1 MLRVHDKE
9 RYRKIADEAFGLA
22 KGRAL
27 EITIREQSGFLTR
40 FANNEIHQN
49 GFREFLK
56 ISLRMI
62 AKGKSA
68 RVETTDPSRASLVS
82 CVERLKALLQSRRG
96 SDHEPGQ
103 AARQPQS
110 EQGAEGASGELGQ
123 AARQCRPDQAAE
135 AGWSG
140 GGRPLAHP
148 APRDRRGGGQ
158 DEPALLSKQ
167 SYRAVNDFDP
177 KIASGNPDHS
187 ARDIAEAVREIKKN
201 GAEASGYDSAV
212 CRHVYIANSN
222 GLEAWHRSSAFRFGL
237 TARKGQGVG
246 YASGFSAFQKEI
258 NKQEIFKT
266 ALQRAGQAVL
276 PVRVKPGRYTVIF
289 SPRAMAEFT
298 VPLFEDMNAR
308 KVADKNSFFWGKKGK
323 RIFSKILTVED
334 NVYFPGQTGL
344 PFDGVGLPRKKV
356 LLVDKGVVRNFV
368 NDRKAALDF
377 RQAPTGHGAGSL
389 QPSTMPVNLVVR
401 NGEEKWADLL
411 ERLDHAIFIPHIWYH
426 QVTNANTLLATG
438 LIKGSALV
446 WRNGAWQGGIQH
458 VRYSQSLVEVLH
470 RIIDVSCD
478 KEMIKDKE
486 HGGSLWPFTVVEGFR
501 IV

>member
-1 MLRVHDKE
+1 MLRVHDRE
-9 RYRKIADEAFGLA
+9 RYRKIAGEAFGLA
-22 KGRAL
+22 KGGHL
-27 EITIREQSGFLTR
+27 EITLREQSGFLTR

-68 RVETTDPSRASLVS
+68 RVETTDPSRASLAS

-103 AARQPQS
+103 AARQCRP
-110 EQGAEGASGELGQ
+110 GQ
-123 AARQCRPDQAAE
+123 AAE
-135 AGWSG
+135 
-140 GGRPLAHP
+140 
-148 APRDRRGGGQ
+148 GGQ
-158 DEPALLSKQ
+158 DEPAPLSKQ

-177 KIASGNPDHS
+177 KIASENPDHS

-298 VPLFEDMNAR
+298 SPLFEDMNAR